1 MMCGTTAVVVP
12 LVAVLKLV
20 VMVGLVEI
28 MDQLDLHLE
37 VVVKLVVALLE
48 QTLVEVVE
56 EPQDGLLLEMGL
68 VVAVDLE

>member
-1 MMCGTTAVVVP
+1 MFSARLHVASTHPTCCCGAP
-12 LVAVLKLV
+12 Q
-20 VMVGLVEI
+20 VM
-28 MDQLDLHLE
+28 
-37 VVVKLVVALLE
+37 ALLE